1 MVYPRLCLCLSYR
14 GCCLPEKRGRS
25 SIDIITT
32 GGNALCYC
40 SCYKN
45 FLRIV
50 NLPKKLTPNSQVKL
64 KKSLKS
70 KIKQEEKWK
79 PLWS

>member
-50 NLPKKLTPNSQVKL
+50 NLPKKF
-64 KKSLKS
+64 LKS